1 MPSGLLRPSLS
12 SISRTSAPER
22 MDEMDPQMSSV
33 LAGRMALERLASS
46 QTGPHRASVDRPGT
60 LVRIAGNLVEV
71 VSGVLLHRAGRD
83 SRQPA
88 AEGAVAKEAIAYRT

>member
-1 MPSGLLRPSLS
+1 MPSGLLRRSLP
-12 SISRTSAPER
+12 SISPTSAPER

-46 QTGPHRASVDRPGT
+46 QTEPRRASVDRPGT
-60 LVRIAGNLVEV
+60 LARIAGNIVEV
-71 VSGVLLHRAGRD
+71 ISGVLHRAGRD

-88 AEGAVAKEAIAYRT
+88 AEGAVAKEAIA